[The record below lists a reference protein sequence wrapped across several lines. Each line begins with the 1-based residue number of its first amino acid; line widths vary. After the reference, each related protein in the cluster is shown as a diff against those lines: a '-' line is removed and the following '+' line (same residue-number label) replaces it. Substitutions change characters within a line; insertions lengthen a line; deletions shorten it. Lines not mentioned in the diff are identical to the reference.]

1 MGAHLIPTGSG
12 HLLGQTRHA
21 AAQRPRALALRSRRA
36 RDDRRDGRYER
47 VVDDRFRAAWQ
58 FDEARRL
65 VTLAYGAGQ
74 WAALDVEGRLL
85 LSRNALESRYNLAD
99 SLRFVQLAG
108 SSSELVATTSES
120 QVLSCRCAPDSLA
133 SAPVLDVRW
142 SGSPDAVAASF
153 AASTQAGLSRA
164 QDAQQAY
171 SADVTASDLLDGA
184 GTTTARHWRC
194 IQVRTCTSRGM
205 PSHSSVSRSRMQCL
219 RFGRGSTSTRDTCSS
234 RDGMT

>member
-133 SAPVLDVRW
+133 SAPVLDVRS

-153 AASTQAGLSRA
+153 AAS
-164 QDAQQAY
+164 D
-171 SADVTASDLLDGA
+171 
-184 GTTTARHWRC
+184 
-194 IQVRTCTSRGM
+194 
-205 PSHSSVSRSRMQCL
+205 PSRSRPRAGRPAGLQRRCHGQRPPRWRGDYDGTTLALHSGADLYLTRNAFAFQRVAIPDAVPAL
-219 RFGRGSTSTRDTCSS
+219 RTRLDFHA
-234 RDGMT
+234 RHL